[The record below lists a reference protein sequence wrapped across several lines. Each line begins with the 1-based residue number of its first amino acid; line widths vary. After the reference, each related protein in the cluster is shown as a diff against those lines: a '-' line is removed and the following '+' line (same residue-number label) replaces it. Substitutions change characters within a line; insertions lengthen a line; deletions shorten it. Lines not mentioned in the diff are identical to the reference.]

1 MKLLS
6 QILILLILLG
16 IIPGSAL
23 TGYTQSSSSSLS
35 NETKSE
41 GSIEKVNE
49 LINLSRV
56 LRYSNR
62 DSSLLCCDLA
72 IALSESL
79 DYQKG
84 IAEAYYKKC
93 LAMSVYGDLKL
104 AYDYVLKTLEIANDL
119 QDSMLLAKA
128 YYKIGGLRTIQG
140 YHTMAI
146 NNFRQ
151 ALRIYE
157 SFQDTAR
164 ITAVYNG
171 LGGAF
176 ENASMH
182 DSAAYYYHNA
192 LIMAEALE
200 NDSYICKV
208 SGNLG
213 KVYTRLSEFE
223 LSEKYL
229 SKSLNLARQLG
240 NNVEMANNFSRLS
253 GLNIEMLEYEK
264 ALEHLFQADSLYK
277 ASGDEQGISNIL
289 VNTAIV
295 YRKQGKF
302 DLARKNLEQA
312 LKYYREQNHAE
323 GLMVTWQILAELYD
337 LEGEKESALTYYDS
351 SLVLAEKAGDGRR
364 MMENYWKLFLLYSSE
379 EDYKNALHYH
389 TLLRTLEDSLFDIG
403 KIQLG
408 YELDL
413 IFDLKEKNIE
423 ETVRREEILKRTR
436 QRKQILYPAIGLIMI
451 AIFLIIFFRYRARKN
466 QVIAEQKIRQLE
478 EERKFLAARFLVEG
492 QEKERVRIAT
502 AIHDSLGVLLSA
514 SKMHVSA
521 IKDKN
526 PENEERIKKATQFLD
541 EASGEMRKISHNM
554 MPGLLTKMGLIEAL
568 EDLFE
573 RINDS
578 ENIDA
583 RMDVVGPREE
593 RLTEN
598 QEIMIYRIIQEMVNN
613 TLKHAEAKR
622 MDLTIVIHP
631 DELDISF
638 ADDGKGF
645 DVNSVLEGQS
655 MGIQNIRNRVSFL
668 EGNFNV
674 KSNGKG
680 TFYNLVIPR

>member
-1 MKLLS
+1 MMRLP
-6 QILILLILLG
+6 QILIILILLG
-16 IIPGSAL
+16 IIPGSAWTIL
-23 TGYTQSSSSSLS
+23 AQNSSSLYIES
-35 NETKSE
+35 ETE

-49 LINLSRV
+49 LINLSQA
-56 LRYSNR
+56 LRYTNK

-72 IALSESL
+72 IAMSESL
-79 DYQKG
+79 DYPKG
-84 IAEAYYKKC
+84 LAEAYYKKA
-93 LAMSVYGDLKL
+93 LAMSVYGDLKES
-104 AYDYVLKTLEIANDL
+104 YDYVLKTLEIAHEL

-128 YYKIGGLRTIQG
+128 YYKVGGLRTLQG

-151 ALRIYE
+151 ALRIWDA
-157 SFQDTAR
+157 QKDTAR

-176 ENASMH
+176 ENASQH

-192 LIMAEALE
+192 LLLAEALE

-213 KVYTRLSEFE
+213 KVYTRLSEYE
-223 LSEKYL
+223 LAEKYL

-240 NNVEMANNFSRLS
+240 NKVEMANNFSRFS
-253 GLNIEMLEYEK
+253 GLHIEMLEYEK
-264 ALEHLFQADSLYK
+264 ALERLYQADSLYRE
-277 ASGDEQGISNIL
+277 AGDEQGISNIL
-289 VNTAIV
+289 ANTAIV

-323 GLMVTWQILAELYD
+323 GLMVTWQMLAELYD
-337 LEGEKESALTYYDS
+337 LEGEEENALVYFDS
-351 SLVLAEKAGDGRR
+351 CLVLAEKAGDGRR
-364 MMENYWKLFLLYSSE
+364 MMETYWKLSLLYSSE
-379 EDYKNALHYH
+379 EDYKSALHYH
-389 TLLRTLEDSLFDIG
+389 TLLETLEDSLFDIG

-423 ETVRREEILKRTR
+423 ETVRREEVLKRTR
-436 QRKQILYPAIGLIMI
+436 QRRQILYPASVLII
-451 AIFLIIFFRYRARKN
+451 VAIFLIIFLRFRARKN

-492 QEKERVRIAT
+492 QEKERVRVAT

-521 IKDKN
+521 IKDKD
-526 PENEERIKKATQFLD
+526 PENEERIRKATQFLD

-554 MPGLLTKMGLIEAL
+554 MPGLLTKMGLFEAL

-578 ENIDA
+578 EKIDA

-593 RLTEN
+593 RLSEN

-613 TLKHAEAKR
+613 TLKHAEAAR

-645 DVNSVLEGQS
+645 DVDGVLEGQS

-668 EGNFNV
+668 GGSFNV